1 MPAQEPFMGVRTAQE
16 IGERPSERF
25 TNAELGLLAH
35 LYRGEIYRSKIWRQ
49 RLDTTT
55 NWAVGTAGIGLAAAF
70 GHHTSSPI
78 ILPLTAFLVFT
89 FLIIEGRRFRYW
101 EIWQRWVRILEKHLG
116 TPSIGDETTLYHPG
130 WRHHL
135 AVEIQTPRFYLT
147 LWEAIGNRLRRNYSF
162 LFLILGTAWGAK
174 LVLHPSVTFQRQE
187 VVARAAAG
195 PVSGPVVLGLV
206 LSFYLLLFLLAF
218 LTFLPEEPWH
228 LPPEQEEESVSLPPE
243 GLDLFR

>member
-1 MPAQEPFMGVRTAQE
+1 MRLGDGRTE
-16 IGERPSERF
+16 ERPQPTTLFSG
-25 TNAELGLLAH
+25 NELFVIEH
-35 LYRGEIYRSKIWRQ
+35 FYRATLFRAQIWRK

-55 NWAVGTAGIGLAAAF
+55 NWAVGTTGIGLAAAF

-116 TPSIGDETTLYHPG
+116 TPSIGNGTAPYQPG
-130 WRHHL
+130 WRHHMAL
-135 AVEIQTPRFYLT
+135 EIQIPHFYLT
-147 LWEAIGNRLRRNYSF
+147 LWEGIGNRLRRNYSF
-162 LFLILGTAWGAK
+162 LFLILGAAWGAK
-174 LVLHPSVTFQRQE
+174 LILHPFPTHQRQE

-195 PVSGPVVLGLV
+195 PLSGPVVLGLV
-206 LSFYLLLFLLAF
+206 LGFYLFLFLLAL
-218 LTFLPEEPWH
+218 LTFLPEKPWH
-228 LPPEQEEESVSLPPE
+228 LPLEQEEESFLLPPE